1 MSKAVVPAQVMN
13 ELRSDIQRELHKL
26 TNLIQ
31 KRCCFCSKV
40 QDNLF
45 AYEMKGVFQY
55 VCSTCIIKVALTDLQ
70 NQYTKRDT
78 KTVYLFKK
86 ELESISSYLNI
97 LVSNKREN

>member
-1 MSKAVVPAQVMN
+1 MN
-13 ELRSDIQRELHKL
+13 ELRSDIQIELRKL

-31 KRCCFCSKV
+31 KRCSYCSKV

-55 VCSTCIIKVALTDLQ
+55 VCSTCIIKVALTDLR
-70 NQYTKRDT
+70 NQYIKRDS

-86 ELESISSYLNI
+86 ELESISSYLNT
-97 LVSNKREN
+97 LVGNKKEN